1 MKDSY
6 EVPKEVVTFYSVKW
20 RTKKAG
26 MHYVVDH
33 ENIYF
38 DWEKD
43 LAADFKKK
51 VGGYLQTL
59 KTTITSRLFTTLSIK
74 ANNRTKRKP
83 SRRWNDDVATG
94 VKDTEE
100 KIRKGIPFTRKERR
114 RMNKKGIDH
123 KGLRQG
129 FFYED

>member
-38 DWEKD
+38 DWEKE
-43 LAADFKKK
+43 LATSHKNK

-83 SRRWNDDVATG
+83 RKRWTHDIPTG
-94 VKDTEE
+94 VKDFEY
-100 KIRKGIPFTRKERR
+100 KIRKGIPFTRAERR
-114 RMNKKGIDH
+114 RMNKK
-123 KGLRQG
+123 KTRQKKKQQLK
-129 FFYED
+129 D